1 MKTRKKKKKENQ
13 LLKGVK
19 IAFMHFDENGK
30 INLLDDLKDLN
41 WIEYDKD
48 KKM

>member
-1 MKTRKKKKKENQ
+1 MKTRKKKKKENP

-19 IAFMHFDENGK
+19 IAFMPFDENGK
-30 INLLDDLKDLN
+30 INLLDDLKDIN